1 MILGIDIGGTT
12 TDIVGFKNNEILGFL
27 SVKASDPLA
36 SASGALGKFVSVNNL
51 SLDEINK
58 IAITGVGSSYMD
70 MNLFGIKTIKVNEFE
85 SIGFGGT
92 YLSNL
97 DRAIV
102 VSMGT
107 GTAIVK
113 VTEGKVKHLGGS
125 GVGGGTLLGL
135 GKGLLNSADFNNII
149 EMAEEG
155 DIGNIDLMLGDISQ
169 STIGS
174 LQKEITVSNFGKFI
188 DKATKEDQASGILN
202 MIFQTIG
209 MMSIF
214 AAKIEEDKD
223 IIFTGKLANINYGQK
238 ILNRLIAAR
247 FFDGNFHFP
256 EYGEYSTAIGAAI
269 CLLKDQNISD
279 EDISGHDIKDR

>member
-12 TDIVGFKNNEILGFL
+12 TDIVGFRENKILGFL

-36 SASGALGKFVSVNNL
+36 SASGALGKFISVNNV
-51 SLDEINK
+51 SLEEIEK
-58 IAITGVGSSYMD
+58 IAITGVGSSFMD
-70 MNLFGIKTIKVNEFE
+70 MNLFGIETIKVNEFE

-92 YLSNL
+92 YLSDL
-97 DRAIV
+97 EKAIV

-113 VTEGKVKHLGGS
+113 VDNGKVKHLGGS
-125 GVGGGTLLGL
+125 GIGGGTLLGL

-149 EMAEEG
+149 EMAEKG
-155 DIGNIDLMLGDISQ
+155 DIGTIDLMLGDISQ
-169 STIGS
+169 STIGT

-214 AAKIEEDKD
+214 AAKIESDED
-223 IIFTGKLANINYGQK
+223 IIFTGKLANISFGQE

-247 FFDGNFHFP
+247 FYNGNFHFP
-256 EYGEYSTAIGAAI
+256 EYGDYSTAIGAAI
-269 CLLKDQNISD
+269 CLLKNQNISD
-279 EDISGHDIKDR
+279 EDINDHDIKKI